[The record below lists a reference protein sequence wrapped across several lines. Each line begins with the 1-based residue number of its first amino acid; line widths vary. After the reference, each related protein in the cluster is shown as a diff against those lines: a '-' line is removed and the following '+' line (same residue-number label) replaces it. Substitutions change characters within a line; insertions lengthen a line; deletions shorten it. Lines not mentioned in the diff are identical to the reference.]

1 MSKDEIRAMVADP
14 KYGKDPAF
22 TMKVEKLFEK
32 AFPGEYKPG

>member
-1 MSKDEIRAMVADP
+1 MVADP